1 MIQSA
6 LVLIT
11 LALLFAYIVLLLLYR
26 FFWNSIPTFSIPAS
40 KDSFQTFISIII
52 PCRNEE
58 NNIADLLDSILLQ
71 SYPID
76 LFEIIIVDDFSTDNT
91 INIVERYENAAI
103 KIISLKD
110 YCTDGAI
117 NSYKKKAIEIGVAA
131 AKGELIV
138 TTDADCIVK
147 KDWLK
152 TISSFFEKHHPVM
165 IVMPLVI
172 SHSSSFIQRFQSID
186 FMCLQG
192 ITGAAVFKNIHG
204 MCNGANLAYSKKVFE
219 ELDGFKDIN
228 HIASGDD
235 MMLMQKFS
243 KKYSGGIL
251 YLKSEDVIVE
261 TIPTNTVREFLNQRI
276 RWASKADKYQDK
288 SLMPVLLIVYLL
300 NLFTFVLL
308 IDTLFFNNSYTMVV
322 LIVLLSK
329 TMVELFFLFPVAVFF
344 NKQSSLWLFPFL
356 QPFHILYTIIA
367 GWLGKFGTY
376 TWKERRVK

>member
-1 MIQSA
+1 M
-6 LVLIT
+6 
-11 LALLFAYIVLLLLYR
+11 
-26 FFWNSIPTFSIPAS
+26 
-40 KDSFQTFISIII
+40 
-52 PCRNEE
+52 
-58 NNIADLLDSILLQ
+58 
-71 SYPID
+71 
-76 LFEIIIVDDFSTDNT
+76 
-91 INIVERYENAAI
+91 
-103 KIISLKD
+103 
-110 YCTDGAI
+110 
-117 NSYKKKAIEIGVAA
+117 
-131 AKGELIV
+131 
-138 TTDADCIVK
+138 K

-165 IVMPLVI
+165 IVMPVVI

-300 NLFTFVLL
+300 NLFTFILL
-308 IDTLFFNNSYTMVV
+308 INTLFFNNSYAMVV